1 MCAVSGAV
9 RLFIRLVLS
18 DNVSKIKFYSD
29 VYFGIYTQISFQYVG
44 FYFVQSLH
52 LKFLLE
58 NLIGL
63 LNMQLV

>member
-29 VYFGIYTQISFQYVG
+29 VYFGIYTQISFQYV
-44 FYFVQSLH
+44 
-52 LKFLLE
+52 
-58 NLIGL
+58 
-63 LNMQLV
+63 